1 MYQNRLKI
9 DDPIDASVV
18 HLGGGLWGVLSV
30 GLFADIPLINA
41 AYGKDTIHG
50 GLFMGVSFFS
60 LLFIHLLTCVYSKVV
75 NNWLF
80 RSSKPLLLSA
90 GELLGPLVCGSS

>member
-50 GLFMGVSFFS
+50 GLFLGVSYCDF
-60 LLFIHLLTCVYSKVV
+60 
-75 NNWLF
+75 
-80 RSSKPLLLSA
+80 KP
-90 GELLGPLVCGSS
+90 